1 MPADFLEALAVAAA
15 HYLPEHEFSAMP
27 ADLPQT
33 KYTGN
38 KPYTGK
44 LPTGTVG
51 RKVAL
56 PPPPLI
62 HGTDA
67 AGYRT
72 SFAPTGGAT
81 KAAAD
86 PYTGTFG
93 PKPPPPPEMVRLKE
107 PSHSDFQVPF
117 PADAHRE
124 HLSGL
129 ASIAKSNPAALHR
142 DDHAALLRH
151 FSTQANRFSDRVKRG
166 EKVWQGEADHFQDAS
181 RSLSNH
187 MTRQQQF
194 SRRSTPEEIAANEA
208 EPTHIR
214 RLKMPDHK
222 DFHSGYSYGETFH
235 GHVNDMADLAVADP
249 SRIHPDDHPAL
260 HHYFGKNLHIKRMG
274 QASKI
279 LREHAAKSAESAKK
293 PSPQKPNYRV
303 TFSREETATE
313 FARKAKPAAGQK
325 SMFGDDDD
333 EPSAPAP
340 APAAQAITPT
350 KAGAGD
356 WDEDLHPRGDHG
368 KWALAESHEP
378 QPNHIHAD
386 VRDHEG
392 ETMGYLSHPH
402 DGTTNGIRAAHAEA
416 KEGLTSAGHDW
427 SSPHTRWGA
436 TDHTGEPR
444 HHISHDGQQLTDV
457 ADPRNA
463 QRGPGGFEA
472 PPKKARPAPYPK
484 APEREDRKAERE
496 SAFYP
501 KQAAEPAI
509 PADLAEKYP
518 SLVEPH
524 AAAPEPE
531 QHWYGMHNR
540 PPAIGAIPKGNYDHK
555 PHDEFRHGQISYG
568 RPLTEKEQY
577 DYELTPIRN
586 DSEIPALARG
596 VAERMGPYVA
606 KYLAP
611 GAEKLLNGFLRH
623 GQSAKDLGHVDP
635 EKIKAEL
642 RKQHGSTESTPSVAA
657 QEEAPVGKPA
667 SDAQEGASD
676 GRESV
681 SNDTLFKRSGQQF
694 EEIQKS
700 LGITKPQM
708 GQQGADAVRK
718 ALASRVGGPVIAE
731 MLKVHEHSPDA
742 FARHGFAT
750 GTEAYRDSLSG
761 KFSKEQLLD
770 ASRFA
775 AGHENGDMSRFVR
788 DSIRGATATDGG
800 VSAEDHARAHQAG
813 SLDRLAKSQGADE
826 AKATK
831 RQADDLMVPSP
842 PASGDANHG
851 SPASSEADSEW
862 NHQHS
867 DQEKGYREQERTFS
881 EVMNDP
887 SKSSLRDLTLAYGQG
902 THLMRHWD
910 RRAER
915 GEITAQQRDDHN
927 DGMRRELDH
936 ISSLQRDYINGRKA
950 APADDMSRAEKIAE
964 EAYHSK
970 TPLESVARN
979 MGLTKSEW
987 HDERAAASKLHGELS
1002 QYDGEP
1008 AQPSKAR
1015 AKAMASQ
1022 QAKQAAEPL
1031 PADIAEKY
1039 PSLVEPKPSH
1049 KHIPLYQNPPKR
1061 EGDLEV
1067 DHDPDYH
1074 VTRHADRLNDA
1085 ITDAKESGGIDAPS
1099 IQSRH
1104 RIAKGLSP
1112 DEMTRLGEHLGI
1124 EDTSPR
1130 GVQEH
1135 IQAQLEDAI
1144 SQHGQNTYAAAGS
1157 NPGNR
1162 PDDSSGAE
1170 RRVKAAAAKLVE
1182 LDDKPFSPYWQDK
1195 RSEAKK
1201 ELAAAKDEMNRS
1213 TNAARDSK
1221 PEAAKPFRPE
1231 AVPGQQMG
1239 MFGEERSG
1247 QKQLFNV
1254 VKPKRGDKPQAVAP
1268 SELERI
1274 GDEID
1279 ARQAERQPLPGQ
1291 KSIAEPEDQEDEK
1304 TFPSQSEVDFA
1315 KTLAQKHGSP
1325 VSPVTSA
1332 SGRHELASRFSNM
1345 LERAAGKST
1354 DELELEQILS
1364 AAKGKTDESR
1374 VAWAI
1379 ANNPHSSDAVFEK
1392 AKANEAMRE
1401 MSPDSAIS
1409 HLDARR
1415 AELRKN
1421 RGLAA
1426 PSQSIEEQYPS
1437 LKEPP
1442 AGDIAKRVSNDEFA
1456 DGDWDQAHSGLA
1468 SEIVQSKMVQGM
1480 KGIEGR
1486 EYGMREHSP
1495 GKWQMVSR
1503 PGKTAEQIK
1512 RDKPSTQREADEAVV
1527 SSNMRSN
1534 LFDEM
1539 RDEKTQSDRK
1549 EKVSKWRGQY
1559 ADSPRENIASGDI
1572 ARHDWEKAIQNGVA
1586 PARLSEMVEDAIR
1599 SGALDAGVGKH
1610 LKEKFSVEEQYP
1622 SLKEPAAP
1630 EGADESHYRDNL
1642 KDIKKHAATAKAVAN
1657 SGVNAGHSV
1666 QKMMSDFRDNGMME
1680 GDARRT
1686 ILDAFDRTGVPV
1698 NHGDAKTAE
1707 PASVDHKEA
1716 ELLRQQI
1723 AKLEGHAEKL
1733 DKGAASLK
1741 AKEYKPNSG
1750 RITKLDQ
1757 FGEEVGTQSIGDV
1770 NERRRSRSID
1780 LSSHQSQEN
1789 RELVAKLKGKLAAT
1803 EKRIE
1808 RDAPYQDDGKTED
1821 ELMGEW
1827 LKETHPELANK
1838 SPKAEPPTSGRENN
1852 AKIIRA
1858 EKKISDLRQE
1868 KARLAPGLKIPHK
1881 ASEAELGIAALDAR
1895 IAKAQ
1900 KSLDQVKAES
1910 GFKSAPDITDQY
1922 PSLKEPEAVAKQPH
1936 EMTKDEYV
1944 RQLPEGEEYQ
1954 RHAKEWAAISGDKE
1968 LRRLSRQQEEHG
1980 WEKPPTYSDRRR
1992 KWDTDNSRIEA
2003 AISSRVASLGLPPE
2017 AEPMVRVLTVR
2028 EAQHNKA
2035 MVQNGK
2041 TPEQQS
2047 IDEPEAVADK
2057 NASTSAQVSAKR
2069 STAEFLKTH
2078 KDQVAKR
2085 AKKNPSP
2092 KFSHEAEAEAV
2103 AQNRAAADA
2112 RQAAKS
2118 TADITQQYPS
2128 LAEPKAEDSA
2138 ATEPAHKQYDIYET
2152 HARNHPDGARTM
2164 HAVAMRE
2171 DGKRGF
2177 GDTLHNTHE
2186 EAVAH
2191 IEHAKVAAKNKQEWQ
2206 AKVAADEADKEKAKA
2221 EKNDLGGYESTLSA
2235 ASRGKAVE
2243 HLDKLARLDGK
2254 DARLKDHVKRLV
2266 EAGEVTSTRDEDKV
2280 KPMTRTQFNRAD
2292 NAQQEAH
2299 EKKMKAGGTKTNY
2312 LLGGW
2317 NVGKLAHDYANHLI
2331 AKKGAADITKQYPS
2345 LAEPKAK
2352 EPHEMTWQEIKG
2364 GHASE
2369 RAAIPSQVAAAESEY
2384 AQARSGFDA
2393 ESKKSMDRVRAI
2405 SAKVRRLN
2413 PTGDTADID
2422 SDSQKAVE
2430 KLKSEWDTISNRLR
2444 DQEAPHRS
2452 DFVAA
2457 RMPQSKLPSGQHEHR
2472 TLVAKAISDGK
2483 IASHPDYPELSEK
2496 DEQEPEMNGWSP
2508 ENHVKVAADSIQKL
2522 RGQDVHRLLDSA
2534 PPEGMEKMAKY
2545 ILKHR
2550 PELVGD
2556 IRDAKIDIQ
2565 DERGQQFS
2573 REEETCEGA
2582 TCSPR
2587 EALVK
2592 CLHECLNHDGQA
2604 DIEHEDTDGS
2614 IESMIPADPSQLD
2627 RHVAETIRTFAEVS
2641 PKLAKALAA
2650 YQGGRS

>member
-1 MPADFLEALAVAAA
+1 MPADFLDALAVAAA
-15 HYLPEHEFSAMP
+15 HYLPEHEFSRP
-27 ADLPQT
+27 
-33 KYTGN
+33 
-38 KPYTGK
+38 
-44 LPTGTVG
+44 
-51 RKVAL
+51 
-56 PPPPLI
+56 
-62 HGTDA
+62 
-67 AGYRT
+67 
-72 SFAPTGGAT
+72 
-81 KAAAD
+81 
-86 PYTGTFG
+86 
-93 PKPPPPPEMVRLKE
+93 
-107 PSHSDFQVPF
+107 
-117 PADAHRE
+117 
-124 HLSGL
+124 
-129 ASIAKSNPAALHR
+129 
-142 DDHAALLRH
+142 
-151 FSTQANRFSDRVKRG
+151 
-166 EKVWQGEADHFQDAS
+166 
-181 RSLSNH
+181 
-187 MTRQQQF
+187 
-194 SRRSTPEEIAANEA
+194 STPEEIEANEA

-222 DFHSGYSYGETFH
+222 DFHTGYSYGETFH
-235 GHVNDMADLAVADP
+235 GHLNDMADLAVADP
-249 SRIHPDDHPAL
+249 SRIHPDDRPAL
-260 HHYFGKNLHIKRMG
+260 HHYFGKNTHIKQMKR
-274 QASKI
+274 ASKI
-279 LREHAAKSAESAKK
+279 LREHAAPSAK
-293 PSPQKPNYRV
+293 PPEPQKPNYRV
-303 TFSREETATE
+303 TFSREDEATE

-325 SMFGDDDD
+325 SMFGDDD

-340 APAAQAITPT
+340 APAAQAITPA
-350 KAGAGD
+350 KSGSSE
-356 WDEDLHPRGDHG
+356 WDEDLHPRGEHG

-378 QPNHIHAD
+378 KPNHIHAD

-392 ETMGYLSHPH
+392 ETMGYLAHPH
-402 DGTTNGIRAAHAEA
+402 DGTQDGIRAAHAEA
-416 KEGLTSAGHDW
+416 KEGLTAAGHDW
-427 SSPHTRWGA
+427 SSDHTRWGA
-436 TDHTGEPR
+436 TDHTGEPQ
-444 HHISHDGQQLTDV
+444 HHLSHDGHLSDV
-457 ADPRNA
+457 ADPA
-463 QRGPGGFEA
+463 QAKLLE
-472 PPKKARPAPYPK
+472 
-484 APEREDRKAERE
+484 
-496 SAFYP
+496 
-501 KQAAEPAI
+501 Q
-509 PADLAEKYP
+509 YP
-518 SLVEPH
+518 SLAEPH

-531 QHWYGMHNR
+531 QHWYGMRNR

-568 RPLTEKEQY
+568 RPLTDEEQY
-577 DYELTPIRN
+577 DYELTPIRH
-586 DSEIPALARG
+586 DSELPGLAKQ
-596 VAERMGPYVA
+596 VAEDMDGHVGE
-606 KYLAP
+606 YLKP
-611 GAEKLLNGFLRH
+611 ENESILSNRLKQEHTR
-623 GQSAKDLGHVDP
+623 KIIGHVDHD
-635 EKIKAEL
+635 KLIAEL
-642 RKQHGSTESTPSVAA
+642 RKQHGSIESSPPVAA
-657 QEEAPVGKPA
+657 KEEAPVGKPA
-667 SDAQEGASD
+667 SDVREGASD

-681 SNDTLFKRSGQQF
+681 SNGTLFKRSGQQF

-731 MLKVHEHSPDA
+731 MLKVHEDSPDA

-750 GTEAYRDSLSG
+750 GTEAYRDTLSG

-813 SLDRLAKSQGADE
+813 SLDRLAKAQGAAE

-831 RQADDLMVPSP
+831 QQADDLMAPSP
-842 PASGDANHG
+842 HSTGDVNHG

-862 NHQHS
+862 NHEHS

-936 ISSLQRDYINGRKA
+936 IGGLQRDYINGRKA

-987 HDERAAASKLHGELS
+987 HDERAAASKLHGEMS
-1002 QYDGEP
+1002 QYDDEP

-1015 AKAMASQ
+1015 AKAMANQ

-1031 PADIAEKY
+1031 PADLAEKY
-1039 PSLVEPKPSH
+1039 PSLVEPEPSH
-1049 KHIPLYQNPPKR
+1049 RHIPLYQNPPKR

-1112 DEMTRLGEHLGI
+1112 DEMTRLGKHLGI

-1144 SQHGQNTYAAAGS
+1144 SQHGRNTYDAAPS

-1162 PDDSSGAE
+1162 PGDSAGAE

-1201 ELAAAKDEMNRS
+1201 ELAAAKDEVNKS
-1213 TNAARDSK
+1213 VNAARDSK
-1221 PEAAKPFRPE
+1221 PEGAKQPWEMTNEESRRDTEGRIVAFLQKKKEPILEGATPFQTLVSMKRPGPEGRALMDAFSVAKKSEKSSSSGKTAGMKVDKLLEQYPSLAESPAVHHGVKQDEAAKQPTLAEMARAAAGYQMHGMRNEPDDKAAWREHTQHMTKSAVDSWLMKKFNVDSATARGASNAAGEMNPFTTDGSGTVGGERVRWTHNSPEPTMDELGDMPWMQRKQDSPAKPFKPE

-1239 MFGEERSG
+1239 MFGEETSG
-1247 QKQLFNV
+1247 QKQLFNI

-1268 SELERI
+1268 SELEKI

-1279 ARQAERQPLPGQ
+1279 ARQAERKPLPGQ
-1291 KSIAEPEDQEDEK
+1291 K
-1304 TFPSQSEVDFA
+1304 
-1315 KTLAQKHGSP
+1315 
-1325 VSPVTSA
+1325 
-1332 SGRHELASRFSNM
+1332 
-1345 LERAAGKST
+1345 
-1354 DELELEQILS
+1354 
-1364 AAKGKTDESR
+1364 
-1374 VAWAI
+1374 
-1379 ANNPHSSDAVFEK
+1379 
-1392 AKANEAMRE
+1392 
-1401 MSPDSAIS
+1401 
-1409 HLDARR
+1409 
-1415 AELRKN
+1415 
-1421 RGLAA
+1421 
-1426 PSQSIEEQYPS
+1426 SIEEQYPS

-1442 AGDIAKRVSNDEFA
+1442 AGDSAKRVSNDEFA

-1503 PGKTAEQIK
+1503 PGKAESPASPESTA
-1512 RDKPSTQREADEAVV
+1512 T
-1527 SSNMRSN
+1527 
-1534 LFDEM
+1534 
-1539 RDEKTQSDRK
+1539 
-1549 EKVSKWRGQY
+1549 
-1559 ADSPRENIASGDI
+1559 
-1572 ARHDWEKAIQNGVA
+1572 
-1586 PARLSEMVEDAIR
+1586 
-1599 SGALDAGVGKH
+1599 
-1610 LKEKFSVEEQYP
+1610 
-1622 SLKEPAAP
+1622 
-1630 EGADESHYRDNL
+1630 ES
-1642 KDIKKHAATAKAVAN
+1642 
-1657 SGVNAGHSV
+1657 
-1666 QKMMSDFRDNGMME
+1666 
-1680 GDARRT
+1680 
-1686 ILDAFDRTGVPV
+1686 
-1698 NHGDAKTAE
+1698 
-1707 PASVDHKEA
+1707 ASVDHREA

-1733 DKGAASLK
+1733 DEGAASLK

-1757 FGEEVGTQSIGDV
+1757 FGEESGTQSIGDV

-1789 RELVAKLKGKLAAT
+1789 RELVAKLKGKLAAA

-1808 RDAPYQDDGKTED
+1808 SDAPYQDDGKTED

-1827 LKETHPELANK
+1827 LKETYPELANK
-1838 SPKAEPPTSGRENN
+1838 SPKAEPPTSGRQNN
-1852 AKIIRA
+1852 SKIIRA
-1858 EKKISDLRQE
+1858 EKKINDLRQE

-1881 ASEAELGIAALDAR
+1881 ASEAQLGMADIDAK

-1900 KSLDQVKAES
+1900 KSLDQVKKES

-1922 PSLKEPEAVAKQPH
+1922 PSLKEPEAAKTPKADEPLTRANHGQKLWDAMNQH
-1936 EMTKDEYV
+1936 WDEGKTLHAHTMTKSTTLAPDARWAMRLGKDGLQIKQGKDWVSASGQVEDGLAHQVGMPRKTQVPYT
-1944 RQLPEGEEYQ
+1944 PEE
-1954 RHAKEWAAISGDKE
+1954 
-1968 LRRLSRQQEEHG
+1968 
-1980 WEKPPTYSDRRR
+1980 
-1992 KWDTDNSRIEA
+1992 
-2003 AISSRVASLGLPPE
+2003 E
-2017 AEPMVRVLTVR
+2017 AEHERSHDEKER
-2028 EAQHNKA
+2028 S
-2035 MVQNGK
+2035 
-2041 TPEQQS
+2041 EQQS
-2047 IDEPEAVADK
+2047 QDRWKTFTDEHFGGDEEAANKAHFASDFNRNQEAEFIDHWKQENSAPKTPSSAASMSLEDFAKSQGKPASDRYVQQQHEALQK
-2057 NASTSAQVSAKR
+2057 RSARLGMDGKTREQRKAAPPIPQKSIDMLNEAVSAKD
-2069 STAEFLKTH
+2069 TTKLKEML
-2078 KDQVAKR
+2078 D
-2085 AKKNPSP
+2085 PS
-2092 KFSHEAEAEAV
+2092 
-2103 AQNRAAADA
+2103 N
-2112 RQAAKS
+2112 KS
-2118 TADITQQYPS
+2118 WR
-2128 LAEPKAEDSA
+2128 
-2138 ATEPAHKQYDIYET
+2138 KQFE
-2152 HARNHPDGARTM
+2152 
-2164 HAVAMRE
+2164 
-2171 DGKRGF
+2171 
-2177 GDTLHNTHE
+2177 
-2186 EAVAH
+2186 
-2191 IEHAKVAAKNKQEWQ
+2191 
-2206 AKVAADEADKEKAKA
+2206 
-2221 EKNDLGGYESTLSA
+2221 ESTGQKLPKTI
-2235 ASRGKAVE
+2235 RDTHKAVE
-2243 HLDKLARLDGK
+2243 AW
-2254 DARLKDHVKRLV
+2254 ASTV
-2266 EAGEVTSTRDEDKV
+2266 E
-2280 KPMTRTQFNRAD
+2280 
-2292 NAQQEAH
+2292 
-2299 EKKMKAGGTKTNY
+2299 
-2312 LLGGW
+2312 
-2317 NVGKLAHDYANHLI
+2317 
-2331 AKKGAADITKQYPS
+2331 QYPS

-2369 RAAIPSQVAAAESEY
+2369 RAAMPSQVAAAEAEY

-2393 ESKKSMDRVRAI
+2393 ESKKSMARIKAI
-2405 SAKVRRLN
+2405 SAKVSRLN

-2430 KLKSEWDTISNRLR
+2430 KLKSEWGTISNRLR

-2483 IASHPDYPELSEK
+2483 ITSHPDYPELTAKRAGAKPEPKAESLSIDEDYLHNWDSK
-2496 DEQEPEMNGWSP
+2496 YVQDTVKGKYSDEQRADIQKAFRDHHQKGKSAKELASQLKAKWSSGESEPELNGWKP
-2508 ENHVKVAADSIQKL
+2508 ENHVKIAADSIQKL

-2534 PPEGMEKMAKY
+2534 PPEGMEAMAQY

-2565 DERGQQFS
+2565 DERGTKQFS

-2587 EALVK
+2587 DALIR

-2604 DIEHEDTDGS
+2604 EVEHEDADGS
-2614 IESMIPADPSQLD
+2614 IESMIPEDASQLD
-2627 RHVAETIRTFAEVS
+2627 RHIAETIRSFAEVS
-2641 PKLAKALAA
+2641 PKLAKSLSA
-2650 YQGGRS
+2650 YQGGNS